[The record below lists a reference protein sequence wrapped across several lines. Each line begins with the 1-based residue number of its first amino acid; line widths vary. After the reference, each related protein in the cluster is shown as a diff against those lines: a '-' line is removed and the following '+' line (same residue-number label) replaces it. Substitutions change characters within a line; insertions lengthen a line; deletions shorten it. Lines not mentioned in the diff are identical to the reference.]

1 MTFKDLPK
9 VGLLGLLGLLVLLG
23 GLSAASAQ
31 LGSRSAD
38 DWAAVLD
45 REQRVSGLK
54 IREVVSRLNLEPG
67 DVVADIGAGTGVFS
81 GPLAQ
86 AVAPAGTLLAV
97 EIDQGLLDH
106 IAQRARQEKVTNI
119 QPVLG
124 EFDDPKLPTRVDVA
138 FFHDVLHH
146 IEHRQAYLKKLA
158 TYLEPDGRVVVID
171 LIFDRPD
178 GPHRN
183 QPEMHI
189 TQEQVRV
196 WMAAAGFPVMQE
208 IDLFDD
214 KFFVVFRRNP

>member
-1 MTFKDLPK
+1 MMTLRDLRR
-9 VGLLGLLGLLVLLG
+9 VGLVILLVLLAS
-23 GLSAASAQ
+23 LSGAPAQ

-38 DWAAVLD
+38 DWASVLD

-54 IREVVSRLNLEPG
+54 IEQVVSRLELKPG
-67 DVVADIGAGTGVFS
+67 ETVADIGAGTGVFS

-86 AVAPAGTLLAV
+86 AVAPTGTLLAV
-97 EIDQGLLDH
+97 DIDQALLDH

-124 EFDDPKLPTRVDVA
+124 GFDDPNLPTRVDVA
-138 FFHDVLHH
+138 FIHDVLHH
-146 IEHRQAYLKKLA
+146 IEHRQTYLKNLA
-158 TYLEPDGRVVVID
+158 TYLEPDGRIVIID

-178 GPHRN
+178 SPHRD

-189 TQEQVRV
+189 TQEQVRR

-208 IDLFDD
+208 IGLFDE
-214 KFFVVFRRNP
+214 KFFVVFKRNL

>member
-1 MTFKDLPK
+1 MTVKDLPK
-9 VGLLGLLGLLVLLG
+9 VGLLGLLVLVV
-23 GLSAASAQ
+23 GLSEASAQ

-38 DWAAVLD
+38 DWATVLD

-54 IREVVSRLNLEPG
+54 INEVVSRLKLKSG

-86 AVAPAGTLLAV
+86 AVAPSGTLLAV
-97 EIDQGLLDH
+97 DIDQGLLDH
-106 IAQRARQEKVTNI
+106 ITERARQEQVTNI

-124 EFDDPKLPTRVDVA
+124 EFEDPNLPTPVDVA

-146 IEHRQAYLKKLA
+146 IEKRQAYLKTLA
-158 TYLEPDGRVVVID
+158 TYVKPDGRVVVID

-189 TQEQVRV
+189 SQEQVRR
-196 WMAAAGFPVMQE
+196 WMAAAGFQVMQE
-208 IDLFDD
+208 IDLFDE
-214 KFFVVFRRNP
+214 KFFVVFRRDP

>member
-1 MTFKDLPK
+1 MTLKDLPK
-9 VGLLGLLGLLVLLG
+9 VGLLGLLVLVV
-23 GLSAASAQ
+23 GLSEASAQ

-54 IREVVSRLNLEPG
+54 IEEVVSRLKLKPG

-86 AVAPAGTLLAV
+86 AVAPTGTLLAV
-97 EIDQGLLDH
+97 DIDQGLLDH
-106 IAQRARQEKVTNI
+106 IAQRAREEKVTNI

-124 EFDDPKLPTRVDVA
+124 EFDDPNLPTRVDVA

-158 TYLEPDGRVVVID
+158 TYVEPDGRVVVID
-171 LIFDRPD
+171 MIFDRPD

-189 TQEQVRV
+189 SQEQVRS
-196 WMAAAGFPVMQE
+196 WMVSAGFPVMQE

>member
-1 MTFKDLPK
+1 MMTLKDLPK
-9 VGLLGLLGLLVLLG
+9 VGLLGLLVLLA
-23 GLSAASAQ
+23 GLSEAPAQ

-38 DWAAVLD
+38 EWATVLD

-54 IREVVSRLNLEPG
+54 IEEVVSRLKLKPG

-86 AVAPAGTLLAV
+86 AVAPTGTLLAV
-97 EIDQGLLDH
+97 DIDQGLLDH
-106 IAQRARQEKVTNI
+106 IVQRAKEENITNI

-124 EFDDPKLPTRVDVA
+124 EFDDPNLPTQVDVS
-138 FFHDVLHH
+138 FIHDVLHH

-158 TYLEPDGRVVVID
+158 TYLKPDGRVVIID
-171 LIFDRPD
+171 MIFDRPD

-189 TQEQVRV
+189 SQEQVRR

-208 IDLFDD
+208 IDLFEN
-214 KFFVVFRRNP
+214 KFFVVFRRNL

>member
-1 MTFKDLPK
+1 MTTLKDLPK
-9 VGLLGLLGLLVLLG
+9 VGLLGLLVLVACLPE
-23 GLSAASAQ
+23 ASAQ

-54 IREVVSRLNLEPG
+54 IEEVVSRLKLKPG

-86 AVAPAGTLLAV
+86 AVAPTGTLLAV
-97 EIDQGLLDH
+97 DIDQGLLDH
-106 IAQRARQEKVTNI
+106 IAQRARQEQVANI

-171 LIFDRPD
+171 LLFDRPD

-189 TQEQVRV
+189 TQEHVRR

-208 IDLFDD
+208 IDLFED

>member
-1 MTFKDLPK
+1 MMTLKDLPK
-9 VGLLGLLGLLVLLG
+9 VGLLGLLVLLG

-54 IREVVSRLNLEPG
+54 IQEVVSRLNLEPG

-124 EFDDPKLPTRVDVA
+124 EFDDPNLPTRIDVA

-189 TQEQVRV
+189 TQEQVRR

-208 IDLFDD
+208 IDLFED

>member
-1 MTFKDLPK
+1 MMTLRDLRR
-9 VGLLGLLGLLVLLG
+9 VGLVGLLVLFG
-23 GLSAASAQ
+23 SLSEAPAQ

-38 DWAAVLD
+38 DWASVLD

-54 IREVVSRLNLEPG
+54 IEQVVSRLELKPG
-67 DVVADIGAGTGVFS
+67 ETVADIGAGTGVFS

-86 AVAPAGTLLAV
+86 AVAPTGTLLAV
-97 EIDQGLLDH
+97 DIDQARLDH

-124 EFDDPKLPTRVDVA
+124 GFDDPNLPTRVDVA
-138 FFHDVLHH
+138 FIHDVLHH
-146 IEHRQAYLKKLA
+146 IEHRQTYLKNLA
-158 TYLEPDGRVVVID
+158 TYLEPDGRIVIID

-178 GPHRN
+178 SPHRD

-189 TQEQVRV
+189 TQEQVRR

-208 IDLFDD
+208 IGLFDE
-214 KFFVVFRRNP
+214 KFFVVFKRNL

>member
-1 MTFKDLPK
+1 MMTFKDLPK
-9 VGLLGLLGLLVLLG
+9 VGLLGLLVLFG
-23 GLSAASAQ
+23 GLSEAPAQ

-38 DWAAVLD
+38 DWASVLD

-54 IREVVSRLNLEPG
+54 IEEVVALLKLKPG

-86 AVAPAGTLLAV
+86 AVAPTGTLLAV
-97 EIDQGLLDH
+97 DIDQGLLDH
-106 IAQRARQEKVTNI
+106 IAQRAKEENIKNI
-119 QPVLG
+119 QPILG
-124 EFDDPKLPTRVDVA
+124 EFDDPNLPTRVDVA
-138 FFHDVLHH
+138 FFHDVLQH

>member
-1 MTFKDLPK
+1 MTLKDLPK
-9 VGLLGLLGLLVLLG
+9 VGLLGLLVLVV
-23 GLSAASAQ
+23 GLSEASAQ

-38 DWAAVLD
+38 DWATVLD

-54 IREVVSRLNLEPG
+54 IKEVVSRLKLKSG

-86 AVAPAGTLLAV
+86 AVAPTGTLLAV
-97 EIDQGLLDH
+97 DIDQGLLDH
-106 IAQRARQEKVTNI
+106 ITERARQEKVTNI

-124 EFDDPKLPTRVDVA
+124 VFEDPNLPTPVDVA

-146 IEHRQAYLKKLA
+146 IEKRQAYLKTLA
-158 TYLEPDGRVVVID
+158 AYVKPDGHVVVID

-189 TQEQVRV
+189 TQEQVRR
-196 WMAAAGFPVMQE
+196 WMAAAGFPVMLE
-208 IDLFDD
+208 IDLFDE
-214 KFFVVFRRNP
+214 KFFVVFSR

>member
-1 MTFKDLPK
+1 MMTLRDLRRVGW
-9 VGLLGLLGLLVLLG
+9 VGLLMLLAS
-23 GLSAASAQ
+23 LSEAPAQ

-38 DWAAVLD
+38 DWASVLD

-54 IREVVSRLNLEPG
+54 IEEVVARLKLKPG
-67 DVVADIGAGTGVFS
+67 EIVADIGAGTGVFS

-86 AVAPAGTLLAV
+86 AVAPTGKLLAV
-97 EIDQGLLDH
+97 DVDQALLDH
-106 IAQRARQEKVTNI
+106 IAQRAREEKVTNI

-124 EFDDPKLPTRVDVA
+124 EFDDPNLPTRVDVA

-171 LIFDRPD
+171 VIFDRPD

>member
-1 MTFKDLPK
+1 MMTFKDLPK
-9 VGLLGLLGLLVLLG
+9 VGLLGLLVLLG

-54 IREVVSRLNLEPG
+54 IEEVVSRLKLKPG

-86 AVAPAGTLLAV
+86 AVAPTGTLLAV
-97 EIDQGLLDH
+97 DIDQGLLDH
-106 IAQRARQEKVTNI
+106 IAQRAREEKVTNI

-189 TQEQVRV
+189 TQEQVRR

>member
-1 MTFKDLPK
+1 MMTLRDLRR
-9 VGLLGLLGLLVLLG
+9 VGLVGLLVLFG
-23 GLSAASAQ
+23 SLSEAPAQ

-38 DWAAVLD
+38 EWATVLD

-54 IREVVSRLNLEPG
+54 IEEVVSRLKLKPG

-86 AVAPAGTLLAV
+86 AVAPTGTLLAV
-97 EIDQGLLDH
+97 DIDQGLLDH
-106 IAQRARQEKVTNI
+106 IAQRARQENITNI

-124 EFDDPKLPTRVDVA
+124 EFDDPNLPNRVDVA

-146 IEHRQAYLKKLA
+146 IEHRQAYLKTLA
-158 TYLEPDGRVVVID
+158 TNVKPDGRVVVID
-171 LIFDRPD
+171 MIFDRPD

-189 TQEQVRV
+189 TQEQVRR
-196 WMAAAGFPVMQE
+196 WMVAAGFPVMRE
-208 IDLFDD
+208 INLFDD
-214 KFFVVFRRNP
+214 KFFAVFSR

>member
-1 MTFKDLPK
+1 MMTLKDLPK
-9 VGLLGLLGLLVLLG
+9 VGLLGLLVLVAGLPE
-23 GLSAASAQ
+23 ASAQ

-54 IREVVSRLNLEPG
+54 IEEVVSRLKLKPG

-86 AVAPAGTLLAV
+86 AVAPTGTLLAV
-97 EIDQGLLDH
+97 DIDQGLLDH
-106 IAQRARQEKVTNI
+106 IAQRARQEQVANI

>member
-1 MTFKDLPK
+1 MTTLKDLPK
-9 VGLLGLLGLLVLLG
+9 VGLLGLLVLVAGLPE
-23 GLSAASAQ
+23 ASAQ

-54 IREVVSRLNLEPG
+54 IEEVVSRLKLKPG

-86 AVAPAGTLLAV
+86 AVAPTGTLLAV
-97 EIDQGLLDH
+97 DIDQGLLDH
-106 IAQRARQEKVTNI
+106 IAQRAREEKVTNI

-189 TQEQVRV
+189 TQEQVRR
-196 WMAAAGFPVMQE
+196 WMAVAGFPVMQE

>member
-1 MTFKDLPK
+1 MMTLKDLPK
-9 VGLLGLLGLLVLLG
+9 VGLLGLLVLVAGLPE
-23 GLSAASAQ
+23 ASAQ

-38 DWAAVLD
+38 EWANVLD

-54 IREVVSRLNLEPG
+54 IEEVVSRLKLKPG

-81 GPLAQ
+81 GPLAL
-86 AVAPAGTLLAV
+86 AVAPTGTLLAV
-97 EIDQGLLDH
+97 DIDQGLLDH
-106 IAQRARQEKVTNI
+106 IAQRAREEKVTNI

-158 TYLEPDGRVVVID
+158 TYVEPDGRVVVID
-171 LIFDRPD
+171 MIFDRPD

-189 TQEQVRV
+189 SQEQVRR

-208 IDLFDD
+208 IDLFDN
-214 KFFVVFRRNP
+214 KFFVVFRRNL

>member
-1 MTFKDLPK
+1 MMTLKDLPK
-9 VGLLGLLGLLVLLG
+9 VGLLGLLVLFG
-23 GLSAASAQ
+23 SLSEAPAQ

-38 DWAAVLD
+38 DWASVLD

-54 IREVVSRLNLEPG
+54 IEEVVALLKLKPG

-86 AVAPAGTLLAV
+86 AVAPTGTLLAV
-97 EIDQGLLDH
+97 DIDQGLLDH
-106 IAQRARQEKVTNI
+106 IAQRAKEENIKNI
-119 QPVLG
+119 QPILG
-124 EFDDPKLPTRVDVA
+124 EFDDPNLPTRVDVA

-146 IEHRQAYLKKLA
+146 IEHRQVYLKKLA

-189 TQEQVRV
+189 SQEQVRR

-208 IDLFDD
+208 IDLFDN

>member
-1 MTFKDLPK
+1 MMTFKDLPK
-9 VGLLGLLGLLVLLG
+9 VGLLGLLVLLG

-124 EFDDPKLPTRVDVA
+124 EFDDPNLPSRIDVA

-171 LIFDRPD
+171 LMFDRPD

-189 TQEQVRV
+189 TQEQVRR

-208 IDLFDD
+208 IDLFED

>member
-1 MTFKDLPK
+1 MTTLKDLPK
-9 VGLLGLLGLLVLLG
+9 VGLLGLLVLVAGLPE
-23 GLSAASAQ
+23 ASAQ

-54 IREVVSRLNLEPG
+54 IEEVVSRLKLKPG

-86 AVAPAGTLLAV
+86 AVAPTGTLRAV
-97 EIDQGLLDH
+97 DIDQGLLDH
-106 IAQRARQEKVTNI
+106 IAQRARQEQVANI

-189 TQEQVRV
+189 TQEQVRR

-208 IDLFDD
+208 IDLFED

>member
-1 MTFKDLPK
+1 MTLKDLPK
-9 VGLLGLLGLLVLLG
+9 VGVLGLLVLVV
-23 GLSAASAQ
+23 GLSEASAQ

-54 IREVVSRLNLEPG
+54 IEEVVSRLKLKPG

-81 GPLAQ
+81 GPLAL
-86 AVAPAGTLLAV
+86 AVAPTGTLLAV
-97 EIDQGLLDH
+97 DIDQGLLDH
-106 IAQRARQEKVTNI
+106 IAQRAREEKVTNI

-124 EFDDPKLPTRVDVA
+124 EFDDPNLPTRVDVA

-158 TYLEPDGRVVVID
+158 TYVEPDGRVVVID
-171 LIFDRPD
+171 MIFDRPD

-189 TQEQVRV
+189 SQEQVRS
-196 WMAAAGFPVMQE
+196 WMVAAGFPVMEE
-208 IDLFDD
+208 IDLFDE
-214 KFFVVFRRNP
+214 KFFVVFRRDP